1 MSATSTVAAAAAA
14 TVAASARP
22 NKQTALIQRQLELLR
37 QTPLNFVQ
45 NLNTE
50 QHDGTN
56 EVTGIMTGPENSP
69 YAGNQFDFILRF
81 PLEYPFKPPAV
92 HFITPINHP
101 NISSKD
107 GFACDDVLIGTWTTK
122 MNLIDV
128 LNGTHSL
135 LANPN
140 YDKPVDSIP
149 SPDSN
154 NQK

>member
-1 MSATSTVAAAAAA
+1 MSANIAAAAAAA
-14 TVAASARP
+14 TASARP
-22 NKQTALIQRQLELLR
+22 NKQVVLIQRQLEILR
-37 QTPLNFVQ
+37 QKPLSFVQ

-69 YAGNQFDFILRF
+69 YAGNQFNFILRF
-81 PLEYPFKPPAV
+81 PPEYPFKPPAV
-92 HFITPINHP
+92 HFTSAINHP

-107 GFACDDVLIGTWTTK
+107 GFACDDVLMGTWNTK
-122 MNLIDV
+122 MDLIDV

-140 YDKPVDSIP
+140 YDKPVDSVP
-149 SPDSN
+149 SSG
-154 NQK
+154 QQ